1 MKEKL
6 ERVRNY
12 LSSDLNYIE
21 TVSTNNTVSINN
33 KETLYDLLDCWM
45 KFTKKE
51 TIGDLNKYNRNTTRI
66 KIKIGSKEY
75 KINSDTTKEGV
86 EEFLENKENKWSLI
100 NNENG
105 VKNKITNDL
114 YENPIRGF
122 YMYLV

>member
-21 TVSTNNTVSINN
+21 TVSVNNIVSINK
-33 KETLYDLLDCWM
+33 KETLYDLLECWM

-66 KIKIGSKEY
+66 KVKIGSKEY
-75 KINSDTTKEGV
+75 KINSDTTKVGV
-86 EEFLENKENKWSLI
+86 EEFLENKENNWSLI

>member
-45 KFTKKE
+45 KLTKKE

-66 KIKIGSKEY
+66 RVTIGGKVY

-86 EEFLENKENKWSLI
+86 EEFLENRKNTWCLI

-105 VKNKITNDL
+105 VKNKITNDSFK
-114 YENPIRGF
+114 NPIRGF

>member
-66 KIKIGSKEY
+66 KVKIGSKEY

-86 EEFLENKENKWSLI
+86 EEFLENKENNWSLI

>member
-21 TVSTNNTVSINN
+21 TVSVNNVVSINK
-33 KETLYDLLDCWM
+33 KETLYDLLECWM

-66 KIKIGSKEY
+66 KVKIGSKEY

-86 EEFLENKENKWSLI
+86 EEFLENKENNWSLI

-114 YENPIRGF
+114 SENSIRGF

>member
-6 ERVRNY
+6 ERVRKY

-66 KIKIGSKEY
+66 KVIIGSKEY

-86 EEFLENKENKWSLI
+86 EEFLENKKYKWSLI

>member
-21 TVSTNNTVSINN
+21 TVSINN

-45 KFTKKE
+45 KLTKKE
-51 TIGDLNKYNRNTTRI
+51 TTGDLEKHNRNTQRI
-66 KIKIGSKEY
+66 RVSIGGKDY

-86 EEFLENKENKWSLI
+86 EEFLENRKNTWCLI

-114 YENPIRGF
+114 SENSIRGF

>member
-21 TVSTNNTVSINN
+21 TVSINN
-33 KETLYDLLDCWM
+33 KETLYDLLDCWV
-45 KFTKKE
+45 KLTKKE

-66 KIKIGSKEY
+66 RVTIGGKDY

-86 EEFLENKENKWSLI
+86 YEFLENKKNKWSLI

-105 VKNKITNDL
+105 VRNKLTNDL
-114 YENPIRGF
+114 YENPIKGF
-122 YMYLV
+122 YMYLE

>member
-6 ERVRNY
+6 ESVRNY

-33 KETLYDLLDCWM
+33 KETLYDLLECWM

-66 KIKIGSKEY
+66 KVKIGSKDY

-86 EEFLENKENKWSLI
+86 EEFLENKLNPWCLI

-105 VKNKITNDL
+105 VKNKMTNDL
-114 YENPIRGF
+114 SENPIRGF

>member
-66 KIKIGSKEY
+66 KVKIGSKED
-75 KINSDTTKEGV
+75 KINSDTTKEGI
-86 EEFLENKENKWSLI
+86 EEFLENKENNWSLI

>member
-66 KIKIGSKEY
+66 KVKIGSKDY
-75 KINSDTTKEGV
+75 KINSDTTKGGV
-86 EEFLENKENKWSLI
+86 EEFLENRKNTWCLI

-114 YENPIRGF
+114 SENSIRGF

>member
-21 TVSTNNTVSINN
+21 TVSVNNIVSINK
-33 KETLYDLLDCWM
+33 KETLYDLLECWM

-66 KIKIGSKEY
+66 KVKIGSKDY

-86 EEFLENKENKWSLI
+86 EEILKTERIHGL
-100 NNENG
+100 
-105 VKNKITNDL
+105 
-114 YENPIRGF
+114 
-122 YMYLV
+122 

>member
-21 TVSTNNTVSINN
+21 TVSTNNTGSINN

-45 KFTKKE
+45 KLTKKE

-66 KIKIGSKEY
+66 KVKIGSKEY

-86 EEFLENKENKWSLI
+86 EEFLENKENNWSLI